1 MSEWIFQYYKKVVI
15 ERPAV
20 SLTVLALVVGFFCLH
35 MPNFKLD
42 ASADALVLEHDEALQ
57 YYRTVRETYGSDDFL
72 FITVT
77 PPGDILSSESLD
89 TLKALHD
96 DLAQVDRVESVN
108 SLLNVPLL
116 FSPKVAIDDLA
127 SGVKTLESGDVDKE
141 LARREFLESPIY
153 RNHLVSP
160 DGRTSAIQVIFERDD
175 KYFDLLKARN
185 DLRDKDLREG
195 LTAEEE
201 VQLAKASR
209 EFKAYLAI
217 VIERER
223 ERIRT
228 VRAIMDKY
236 RDRAKLFLGGASMI
250 TADMISFIEHDLVVF
265 GIGVTVFLI
274 LMLLFF
280 FRRLRWV
287 LLPMACCVITV
298 AFMVGFL
305 GFLDWRV
312 TVISSNFISLL
323 LINSMSLTIHLIV
336 RYRILAEQSPTA
348 DQKKLVEDTVRNVA
362 EPCFYT
368 AITTIVAFCSLVVS
382 DIRPVIDF
390 GWMMTIGIGAAF
402 VLNFTLFPSV
412 LVLLR
417 REAVTSGG
425 DGTRSFTLAIAA
437 FTQNHIGKIVAVS
450 AALAVFA
457 LAGIPMLEVENRFID
472 HFKSTTEIYR
482 GMELI
487 DTQLGGTVPLDVVI
501 DADEEF
507 YAYLEELEASDTSF
521 EDPFAEESDTSGVSY
536 WFNTEMLEKAEDIH
550 DYLDSL
556 PEVGKV
562 LSVATAVKV
571 FRTLLDGQMPDDY
584 DLAVIRRVM
593 PENVKAALMDPYLS
607 PDANQARFTM
617 RMIESSPTLRRHAL
631 IEKIKQHLVENM
643 GFTREQVHVSGL
655 GVLYNNLLQSLYR
668 SQILT
673 LGFVFLSILVMFII
687 LFRSLYLAVLA
698 IIPTL
703 LAAGLVLGI
712 MGWVGVPLDVMTI
725 TIAAIVVGIAVDDAI
740 HYIHR
745 FQVEFPK
752 YGDYLSTMRAC
763 HGGVGRAMY
772 YTSVTITVG
781 FSILALSS
789 FIPTIYFGLLVGLAM
804 IAALLGNLSL
814 LAALLIVFKPLGPE
828 HEMAM
833 RPA

>member
-1 MSEWIFQYYKKVVI
+1 MSELIFRSYKKVVI
-15 ERPAV
+15 ERPVV
-20 SLTVLALVVGFFCLH
+20 SLAVIALVLGFFCLH
-35 MPNFKLD
+35 VPNFKLD
-42 ASADALVLEHDEALQ
+42 ASADALVLENDEALQ

-72 FITVT
+72 FLTVT
-77 PPGDILSSESLD
+77 PPGDILSAEALD
-89 TLKALHD
+89 TVNALRD
-96 DLAQVDRVESVN
+96 DLAKVDRVETVN
-108 SLLNVPLL
+108 SILDVPLL
-116 FSPKVAIDDLA
+116 NSPKVEIDELA
-127 SGVKTLESGDVDKE
+127 SGVRTLESSDVDKE
-141 LARREFLESPIY
+141 LARREFLESPLY
-153 RNHLVSP
+153 RNNLVSP
-160 DGRTSAIQVIFERDD
+160 DGRTSAIQIIFERDE
-175 KYFDLLKARN
+175 KYFHLLNARN
-185 DLRDKDLREG
+185 DLRDKKRAEG
-195 LTAEEE
+195 LTAEEQDRLE
-201 VQLAKASR
+201 AASR
-209 EFKAYLAI
+209 AFKAYLAV
-217 VIERER
+217 VIDRER
-223 ERIRT
+223 DRIRA

-236 RDRAKLFLGGASMI
+236 RDRAKMFLGGASMI
-250 TADMISFIEHDLVVF
+250 TSDMISFIEHDLVVF

-287 LLPMACCVITV
+287 VLPMACCVITV
-298 AFMVGFL
+298 VFMVGVL

-323 LINSMSLTIHLIV
+323 LINTMSLTIHLIV
-336 RYRILAEQSPTA
+336 RYRILAEENPAA
-348 DQKKLVEDTVRNVA
+348 DQRGLVEQTVRTVA

-402 VLNFTLFPSV
+402 VLNFTFFPSV
-412 LVLLR
+412 LVLLP
-417 REAVTSGG
+417 REAPSSGG
-425 DGTRSFTLAIAA
+425 DGTRSFTLAIATV
-437 FTQNHIGKIVAVS
+437 TQRHIGKIVATC

-457 LAGIPMLEVENRFID
+457 LAGIPRLEVENRFID

-501 DADEEF
+501 EADQEF
-507 YAYLEELEASDTSF
+507 LAYLEELEAGDGSL
-521 EDPFAEESDTSGVSY
+521 EDPFAEESETSGVSY
-536 WFNTEMLEKAEDIH
+536 WFNTDMLERAEEIH
-550 DYLDSL
+550 DYLDGL

-562 LSVATAVKV
+562 LSVATGVKV

-593 PENVKAALMDPYLS
+593 PEKVKGALINPYLS
-607 PDANQARFTM
+607 SDANEARFTM
-617 RMIESSPTLRRHAL
+617 RMIESAPTLRRDEL
-631 IEKIKQHLVENM
+631 IKRMRTHLVENM
-643 GFTREQVHVSGL
+643 GFEEEHVHISGL

-673 LGFVFLSILVMFII
+673 LGFVFLSILAMFIL

-703 LAAGLVLGI
+703 LSAGLVLGI
-712 MGWVGVPLDVMTI
+712 MGWAGVPLDVMTI

-752 YGDYLSTMRAC
+752 HGDYLGTMRTC

-814 LAALLIVFKPLGPE
+814 LPALLIVFKPLGPE
-828 HEMAM
+828 RKMELRH
-833 RPA
+833 P